1 MSGGFVREGQLS
13 VIGVRLSARWA
24 GIGRVEPMTGNRLR
38 KAVFV
43 AVVLK
48 SSKEIEKMRRAGQ
61 IVREV
66 LELVRSLVKPGATT
80 FDLEKAADERLKEL
94 GVKAAFKGYHGFPCV
109 LCTSVNSEVVHG
121 IPSPKRVLK
130 QGDIV
135 SVDFGVVV
143 DGYYGDSAITVPVG
157 AIDAKAARLLK
168 ATEESLKAGIAAVR
182 PGATLGDVGAA
193 VQGVVE
199 REGFSVV
206 RDFVGHGIGS
216 QMHEDPQVPN
226 FGQAGQGMKLKAGM
240 VIAIE
245 PMVNA
250 GRPDVMVLDDG
261 WTAVA
266 KDGSMSAHFEHTVA
280 VTADG
285 ARILTE

>member
-1 MSGGFVREGQLS
+1 
-13 VIGVRLSARWA
+13 
-24 GIGRVEPMTGNRLR
+24 
-38 KAVFV
+38 
-43 AVVLK
+43 
-48 SSKEIEKMRRAGQ
+48 MRRAGRV
-61 IVREV
+61 VREV
-66 LELVRSLVKPGATT
+66 LELVRGLVRPGVSTL
-80 FDLEKAADERLKEL
+80 DLEKAAEARLKEL
-94 GVKAAFKGYHGFPCV
+94 GVKAAFKGYHGYPCV

-121 IPSPKRVLK
+121 IPSAKRVLK

-157 AIDAKAARLLK
+157 EIDADAARLLRV
-168 ATEESLKAGIAAVR
+168 TEASLHAGIAAVK
-182 PGATLGDVGAA
+182 PGNTLGDVGAA
-193 VQGVVE
+193 VQSVVE

-206 RDFVGHGIGS
+206 RDFVGHGIGVN
-216 QMHEDPQVPN
+216 MHEDPQVPN
-226 FGQAGQGMKLKAGM
+226 FGKAGQGLKLKPGM

-250 GRPDVMVLDDG
+250 GRPDVMVMEDG

-285 ARILTE
+285 PRILTKAE

>member
-1 MSGGFVREGQLS
+1 
-13 VIGVRLSARWA
+13 
-24 GIGRVEPMTGNRLR
+24 
-38 KAVFV
+38 V
-43 AVVLK
+43 AVLLK
-48 SSKEIEKMRRAGQ
+48 SSQEIEKMRRAGR

-66 LELVRSLVKPGATT
+66 LELVRSRVKPGVTT
-80 FDLEKAADERLKEL
+80 LDLEKAAVARLAEL
-94 GVKAAFKGYHGFPCV
+94 GVKAAFKGYHGYPCV

-130 QGDIV
+130 EGDIV

-157 AIDAKAARLLK
+157 KIDADAARLLK
-168 ATEESLKAGIAAVR
+168 VTEASLQAGIAVVR

-199 REGFSVV
+199 DEGFSVV
-206 RDFVGHGIGS
+206 RDFVGHGIGV

-226 FGQAGQGMKLKAGM
+226 FGHAGRGMKLRTGM

-250 GRPDVMVLDDG
+250 GKPDVVVLDDG

-280 VTADG
+280 VTATG
-285 ARILTE
+285 ATILTE